1 MILQKPIKI
10 ATDHGQLAT
19 NGMNSAKKHQKLNQW
34 AIYAAIGFILIIVP
48 HLMPDNY
55 WLRIYTMTGLWIM
68 LALGLN
74 VVAGFAGLL
83 DLAYVAFFGI
93 GAYAFALLSS
103 SHFDVH
109 LPFLLVLP
117 LTAVFTMAVGFALG
131 STSLRLKGDYLA
143 IVTLAFSQIFKLL
156 LLNLDT
162 PIDITGGV
170 NGIYSFDPITIFGF
184 KIISPVAYA
193 YLIWFAALIVTI
205 GAFRMKA
212 SRIGRGW
219 EALREDELAAE
230 AMGVNTT
237 WMKLLAFAGGAF
249 VAGGTGAL
257 FASFQDSVFPN
268 NFDFPQL
275 VIVYC
280 MVILGGLGNVTGVI
294 LGAVILSTLPEF
306 LREYGAYRMMSYGLI
321 LVVIMA
327 LRPQGIMGDIGFLT
341 KKKKRPDKDESGK
354 LRASTDLY
362 YQEKEKSTAESETK
376 DYFHKSDRVM
386 LKLNRITQDFGGIK
400 AVNDLSLELHEKEIL
415 SIIGPNG
422 AGKTTLFNL
431 ISGIYPPSAGEIY
444 FEGAQITGFKPHR
457 VVKAGIARTFQNLRL
472 FNKMSVLDNARV
484 GRFCRTG
491 AGPLSVLLHLPR
503 HNQEERETEHK
514 TREILGLF
522 GGRLTGYRFDQQAMF
537 LSYANRRRLEI
548 ARALATDAKL
558 LLLDEPSAGMNPQ
571 ETIEITAFIKTLRDL
586 HGYTILVIEHKLNVV
601 RTISDRVIALDY
613 GVKIAEGSYDE
624 VACNEQVIEAY
635 LGRKRQQTC
644 S

>member
-1 MILQKPIKI
+1 MNHESNTATVSNTDSISWKKPQRLVSY
-10 ATDHGQLAT
+10 GVF
-19 NGMNSAKKHQKLNQW
+19 
-34 AIYAAIGFILIIVP
+34 AAVLIVTP
-48 HLMPDNY
+48 HVMPNNY
-55 WLRIYTMTGLWIM
+55 WLRIFNMTGLWIM

-93 GAYAFALLSS
+93 GGYSFALLSS
-103 SHFDVH
+103 SQFDIH
-109 LPFLLVLP
+109 LPFVLVLP
-117 LTAVFTMAVGFALG
+117 LAAVFTMVIGIALG
-131 STSLRLKGDYLA
+131 STSIRLKGDYLA
-143 IVTLAFSQIFKLL
+143 IVTLAFAQIFKLL
-156 LLNLDT
+156 LQNLDT
-162 PIDITGGV
+162 PVNITGGV
-170 NGIYSFDPITIFGF
+170 NGIYSFDPINIFGF
-184 KIISPVAYA
+184 RIVSPIAYA
-193 YLIWFAALIVTI
+193 YLIWIFAAIATVGSLRI
-205 GAFRMKA
+205 KH

-219 EALREDELAAE
+219 EAIREDELAAE

-237 WMKLLAFAGGAF
+237 GMKLMAFAGGAF
-249 VAGGTGAL
+249 TAGAAGAL

-268 NFDFPQL
+268 NFDFQQL

-280 MVILGGLGNVTGVI
+280 MVILGGLGNIPGVI
-294 LGAVILSTLPEF
+294 AGAVLLSILPEF

-321 LVVIMA
+321 LILLMA
-327 LRPQGIMGDIGFLT
+327 LRPQGIIGGIGFLV
-341 KKKKRPDKDESGK
+341 KKKIRPDKDKTGQ

-362 YQEKEKSTAESETK
+362 YTEQTEPGDTAKTQSAYAGSNRTLLE
-376 DYFHKSDRVM
+376 
-386 LKLNRITQDFGGIK
+386 LKNITRDFGGLK
-400 AVNDLSLELHEKEIL
+400 AVDNLSFALHEREIL

-431 ISGIYPPSAGEIY
+431 ISGIYPPSAGSVY
-444 FEGAQITGFKPHR
+444 FEGKDITGLKPHK

-472 FNKMSVLDNARV
+472 FSKMSVLDNAKV

-503 HNQEERETEHK
+503 HNREEAETEQK
-514 TREILGLF
+514 AKEILALF
-522 GGRLTGYRFDQQAMF
+522 GARLTGYRFDQEAMF

-571 ETIEITAFIKTLRDL
+571 ETVEIKGFIQALRDEF
-586 HGYTILVIEHKLNVV
+586 GYTILVIEHKLNVV

-624 VACNEQVIEAY
+624 VACSEQVIEAY

-644 S
+644 

>member
-1 MILQKPIKI
+1 LISYQSNTATASDSSAVSWRSPNRLMLYGVVAILLI
-10 ATDHGQLAT
+10 AA
-19 NGMNSAKKHQKLNQW
+19 
-34 AIYAAIGFILIIVP
+34 P
-48 HLMPDNY
+48 HVMPDNY
-55 WLRIYTMTGLWIM
+55 WLRIYTMTGLYIM

-93 GAYAFALLSS
+93 GGYTFALLSS
-103 SHFDVH
+103 SQFDIH

-117 LTAVFTMAVGFALG
+117 LAAIFTMVIGIALG
-131 STSLRLKGDYLA
+131 STSIRLKGDYLA
-143 IVTLAFSQIFKLL
+143 IVTLAFAQIFKLM

-162 PIDITGGV
+162 PVNITGGV
-170 NGIYSFDPITIFGF
+170 NGIYSFDPINLFGF
-184 KIISPVAYA
+184 RIISPIAYA
-193 YLIWFAALIVTI
+193 YFIWLAAVVVTI
-205 GAFRMKA
+205 GSFRIKL

-219 EALREDELAAE
+219 EAIREDELAAE

-237 WMKLLAFAGGAF
+237 WMKLMAFAGGAF
-249 VAGGTGAL
+249 IAGASGAL

-268 NFDFPQL
+268 NFGFSQL

-280 MVILGGLGNVTGVI
+280 MVILGGLGNITGVI
-294 LGAVILSTLPEF
+294 VGAIILSILPEF

-321 LVVIMA
+321 LIVLMA
-327 LRPQGIMGDIGFLT
+327 LRPQGIMGDIGFLL
-341 KKKKRPDKDESGK
+341 KKQKRPDKDDSGE

-362 YQEKEKSTAESETK
+362 YDATKQVPTGDVPGGRYRKSE
-376 DYFHKSDRVM
+376 RVM
-386 LKLNRITQDFGGIK
+386 LELDNIIQDFGGIK
-400 AVNDLSLELHEKEIL
+400 AVNNLSFNLHEREIL

-431 ISGIYPPSAGEIY
+431 ISGIYPPTSGAIR
-444 FEGAQITGFKPHR
+444 FEGANITGLKPHK

-472 FNKMSVLDNARV
+472 FNKMSVFDNARV

-491 AGPLSVLLHLPR
+491 AGPVSIILHLPR
-503 HNQEERETEHK
+503 HKLEERETDQK

-522 GGRLTGYRFDQQAMF
+522 GARLTGYRFDQQAMF

-548 ARALATDAKL
+548 ARALATGAKL

-571 ETIEITAFIKTLRDL
+571 ETNEITDFIKTLRDVF
-586 HGYTILVIEHKLNVV
+586 GYTILVIEHKLNVV
-601 RTISDRVIALDY
+601 RTISDRVIAIDY
-613 GVKIAEGSYDE
+613 GLKIAEGTYDE

-635 LGRKRQQTC
+635 LGRKKQKTERMAH
-644 S
+644 

>member
-1 MILQKPIKI
+1 
-10 ATDHGQLAT
+10 
-19 NGMNSAKKHQKLNQW
+19 MNQDSHTAALNSSNSLPW
-34 AIYAAIGFILIIVP
+34 RDPNRLVLYAIIGAVLIVAP
-48 HLMPDNY
+48 HVMPDNY
-55 WLRIYTMTGLWIM
+55 WLRIYSMTGLWIM

-83 DLAYVAFFGI
+83 DLAYVAFFGV
-93 GAYAFALLSS
+93 GGYSFALLSS
-103 SHFDVH
+103 GQFDVH

-117 LTAVFTMAVGFALG
+117 LAAIFTMAVGFALG

-170 NGIYSFDPITIFGF
+170 NGIYSFDPINIFGF
-184 KIISPVAYA
+184 RIISPVAYS
-193 YLIWFAALIVTI
+193 YLIWFAALIVAI
-205 GAFRMKA
+205 GSFRIKA

-237 WMKLLAFAGGAF
+237 WMKLMAFAGGAF

-268 NFDFPQL
+268 NFDFQQL

-294 LGAVILSTLPEF
+294 LGPVILSILPEF

-321 LVVIMA
+321 LIVLMA
-327 LRPQGIMGDIGFLT
+327 LRPQGLMGDIGFLS
-341 KKKKRPDKDESGK
+341 KKKKRPDKDDSGK

-362 YQEKEKSTAESETK
+362 YEGKDQTALESETR
-376 DYFHKSDRVM
+376 DHFQKSDRVM
-386 LKLNRITQDFGGIK
+386 LILENITQEFGGIK
-400 AVNDLSLELHEKEIL
+400 ALNNLSLDLYEKEIL

-431 ISGIYPPSAGEIY
+431 ISGIYPPTTGSVY
-444 FEGAQITGFKPHR
+444 FEGNAITGLKPHK

-472 FNKMSVLDNARV
+472 FNKMSVLDNTRV

-491 AGPLSVLLHLPR
+491 AGPLSILLRLPR
-503 HNQEERETEHK
+503 HNQEERDTEHK
-514 TREILGLF
+514 TRKILELF

-548 ARALATDAKL
+548 ARALATEAKL

-571 ETIEITAFIKTLRDL
+571 ETIEITAFIKTLRDV

-613 GVKIAEGSYDE
+613 GIKIAEGTYDE
-624 VACNEQVIEAY
+624 VACNEQVVEAY
-635 LGRKRQQTC
+635 LGRKKQ
-644 S
+644 

>member
-1 MILQKPIKI
+1 MIQESNTATLTSSKSIFWRKPSRLVLYGII
-10 ATDHGQLAT
+10 AAV
-19 NGMNSAKKHQKLNQW
+19 
-34 AIYAAIGFILIIVP
+34 LIVVP
-48 HLMPDNY
+48 HVMPDNY

-93 GAYAFALLSS
+93 GGYCFALLSS
-103 SHFDVH
+103 SQFDIH

-117 LTAVFTMAVGFALG
+117 LAAVFTMVVGLALG

-170 NGIYSFDPITIFGF
+170 NGIYSFDPINIFGLRV
-184 KIISPVAYA
+184 ISPVAYA

-205 GAFRMKA
+205 GTFRIKA
-212 SRIGRGW
+212 SRIGRGL

-237 WMKLLAFAGGAF
+237 WMKLMAFAGGAF

-294 LGAVILSTLPEF
+294 LGAVILSILPEF

-321 LVVIMA
+321 LIVLMA
-327 LRPQGIMGDIGFLT
+327 LRPHGIVGDIGFLT

-354 LRASTDLY
+354 LRASTELY
-362 YQEKEKSTAESETK
+362 YEGKDKASTESDTN

-386 LKLNRITQDFGGIK
+386 LKLENITRDFGGIK
-400 AVNDLSLELHEKEIL
+400 ALNNLNLDLHEKEIL

-431 ISGIYPPSAGEIY
+431 ISGISPPTAGNVY
-444 FEGAQITGFKPHR
+444 FEGNRITGLKPHK

-503 HNQEERETEHK
+503 HNQEERDTEHK
-514 TREILGLF
+514 ARDILALF

-571 ETIEITAFIKTLRDL
+571 ETIEITAFIKTLRDI

-613 GVKIAEGSYDE
+613 GIKIAEGSYDE

-635 LGRKRQQTC
+635 LGRKKH
-644 S
+644 